1 MFSALANAMKVKDLR
16 NKIFFTLAI
25 IALYRVGSFI
35 PVPGIPFAELVDS
48 FKGTEDGAGAALL
61 MLNLFSGG
69 ALEYFSVFSL
79 GIMPYITASII
90 MQLMQG
96 VIPALTR
103 WAKEGESGQRKITRI
118 TRYLTLILGLIN
130 AVGYLMLFQSPQFGI
145 SFANNG
151 LPTWLTSIII
161 VVTLV
166 AGTAFIMWM
175 GELITQR
182 GIGNGMSLIIFASI
196 IARLPGAL
204 MDSVRTSPDMMQGV
218 LLTVMIIL
226 VILVVIPAIVF
237 IERGQRRIPVSY
249 SKRIVGR
256 RQMGGQTT
264 YLPFKVNGSGVIP
277 IIFASAILYLPA
289 QLSAFFGDV
298 GWLSSFANFCTTG
311 AGNWILTLV
320 LIVAFAYFYTSMM
333 YHPEETAENLKNN
346 AGFIPGVRPGGATIQ
361 YMKDVINRITLPGA
375 LFLAVI
381 AVVPSILYSFSGNTL
396 IQLFGGTSVLIMV
409 GVALDTMTKLESAL
423 KMHNYDGFFK

>member
-1 MFSALANAMKVKDLR
+1 MLSSIIDAFKVPELR
-16 NKIFFTLAI
+16 SKMLFTLAI
-25 IALYRVGSFI
+25 LALYRLGAYIPGPGS
-35 PVPGIPFAELVDS
+35 PFHEFATS
-48 FKGTEDGAGAALL
+48 FAQSTSSGVAMT
-61 MLNLFSGG
+61 MLDLFTGG
-69 ALEYFSVFSL
+69 ALSNFSVFSL

-218 LLTVMIIL
+218 LLTVMIVL

-346 AGFIPGVRPGGATIQ
+346 GGFIPGVRPGGATIQ

>member
-1 MFSALANAMKVKDLR
+1 MLSSLVEAFKVKELR
-16 NKIFFTLAI
+16 NKILFTLAI
-25 IALYRVGSFI
+25 LALYRLGAYI
-35 PVPGIPFAELVDS
+35 PVPGIPFAEFANAYQNAS
-48 FKGTEDGAGAALL
+48 GAA
-61 MLNLFSGG
+61 MTMIDIFSGG
-69 ALEYFSVFSL
+69 ALSHFSVFSL

-218 LLTVMIIL
+218 LLTVMIVL

-346 AGFIPGVRPGGATIQ
+346 GGFIPGVRPGGATIQ

>member
-35 PVPGIPFAELVDS
+35 PVPGIPFAERVDS

-218 LLTVMIIL
+218 LLTVMIVL

-346 AGFIPGVRPGGATIQ
+346 GGFIPGVRPGGATIQ

>member
-35 PVPGIPFAELVDS
+35 PVPGIPFAEQVDS

-218 LLTVMIIL
+218 LLTVMIVL

-346 AGFIPGVRPGGATIQ
+346 GGFIPGVRPGGATIQ